1 MRARLVLLGMLLLV
15 VSWLPAQNLQVVP
28 AGGFYIHA
36 PQVTMTCPDTSL
48 RIFFTTDGQPPTAAD
63 ILYEH
68 PITLSANYFS
78 QADLFRLVMC
88 SPDHFVEPPDHVQ
101 HAVVLR
107 AAPFN
112 SLGQRVGQV
121 VTNTYLVQDLGSDS
135 HGLPVV
141 SLCASHRD
149 IIDDTVGI
157 LVPGVWFDG
166 SSSWTGNY
174 FQEGRDWDRA
184 VNMELLIPNGQSL
197 NQTCGLR
204 THGGYSRQ
212 YQQKALKLYAREEY
226 GDKRFRLPVFE
237 DNDIESYK
245 RLVLKPFS
253 AAWTHAGVQNMV
265 AEQIARNLRLD
276 VPAIRPVVLY
286 LNGEY
291 WGIYFLQ
298 EKPDERFLEDHY
310 DGNDAY
316 YNIIANWGWEVENGS
331 GTNFDVMMEWL
342 ETADMSV
349 EEDYVRIQQWMDLD
363 NFIDYQIME
372 IFTCNE
378 DWPAN
383 NVRLWQYGNGRWRMI
398 FFDGDAALK
407 HLDWDSFAY
416 AVYDGDEEYPASR
429 ISTLL
434 FRKLLENPDFQ
445 KKFVERYNSLCHSI
459 LSYYSTKPY
468 LDAATDAIQE
478 EIPLQMDRFKFP
490 ATYKKWSADVKE
502 VDEFLRQRPAQ
513 AIAEMLKYI
522 PIKEDVSVL
531 SFYPN
536 PTAGEVTV
544 SVTVTEPGIRT
555 LYVYDMGGR
564 MVYSSLLYCEEGQ
577 TQFLRQLLL
586 PAGMYGIRVGDKS
599 EKLLI
604 VN

>member
-1 MRARLVLLGMLLLV
+1 MRVRAALLSILLL
-15 VSWLPAQNLQVVP
+15 SALSLAAQSLQVAP
-28 AGGFYIHA
+28 AGGFYRHA
-36 PQVTMTCPDTSL
+36 PQVTMDCPDTAL
-48 RIFFTTDGQPPTAAD
+48 RIFYTTDGQEPTTAD
-63 ILYEH
+63 RLYTH
-68 PITLSANYFS
+68 PLALSTSLFS
-78 QADLFRLVMC
+78 DADLYQVPMC
-88 SPDHFVEPPDHVQ
+88 PPSNWFVPSEGVQ
-101 HAVVLR
+101 RVVVLR

-112 SLGQRVGQV
+112 SVGQRVGEV
-121 VTNTYLVQDLGSDS
+121 VTQTYIVADLGSDS

-141 SLCASHRD
+141 SICASRRD
-149 IIDDTVGI
+149 LTDDSTGI
-157 LVPGVWFDG
+157 FVPGVWYNGDDW
-166 SSSWTGNY
+166 SGNY
-174 FQEGRDWDRA
+174 YQEGREWERE
-184 VNMELLIPNGQSL
+184 VNMEIYLPDGQVI
-197 NQTCGLR
+197 NQKCGLR
-204 THGGYSRQ
+204 THGGSSRR
-212 YQQKALKLYAREEY
+212 YAQKGMKVYAREEY
-226 GDKRFRLPVFE
+226 GDKRFRARIFE
-237 DNDIESYK
+237 DTDVDAFK
-245 RLVLKPFS
+245 RLVLKPFVCS
-253 AAWTHAGVQNMV
+253 WTHAGVQNMV
-265 AEQIARNLRLD
+265 TEQIARNLRLD
-276 VPAIRPVVLY
+276 VPAIRPAVLY

-291 WGIYFLQ
+291 WGIYFIQ
-298 EKPDERFLEDHY
+298 EKPDEHFLKDHY
-310 DGNDAY
+310 GGNEDY
-316 YNIIANWGWEVENGS
+316 YNVMSNWVNLLDNG
-331 GTNFDVMMEWL
+331 TDVYFQQMMSWFA
-342 ETADMSV
+342 TADLAIQENY
-349 EEDYVRIQQWMDLD
+349 EEACRWIDVD
-363 NFIDYQIME
+363 NFVDYQIFE
-372 IFTCNE
+372 IFTNNE

-383 NVRLWQYGNGRWRMI
+383 NMRCWQYFMGKWRWI
-398 FFDGDAALK
+398 FYDGDATLK
-407 HLDWDSFAY
+407 HLEWGGFEY
-416 AVYDGDEEYPASR
+416 ATYDGDEEYPASR